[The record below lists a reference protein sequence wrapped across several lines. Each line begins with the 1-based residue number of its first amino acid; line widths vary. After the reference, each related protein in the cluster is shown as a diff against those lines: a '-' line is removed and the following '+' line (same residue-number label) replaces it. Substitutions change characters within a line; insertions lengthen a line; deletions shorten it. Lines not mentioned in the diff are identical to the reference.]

1 VRRGAAVRRLLVLVT
16 LACAPICYAQTEVRR
31 DETAEKSFR
40 SFLAEWEE
48 AQSHFLEGDPAQ
60 WKQRSSQGDDATI
73 MGAFGGYE
81 KGWKEVG
88 PRYDWAAAQYKGRK
102 ARVKT
107 EYLSVVVSGDM
118 AFTVAIERQEEAR
131 PGGQSPLRR
140 GLRATQVFRREG
152 GSWKLLHRHADPLME
167 KRAPSA
173 PPQE

>member
-1 VRRGAAVRRLLVLVT
+1 MKSLLLLPVI
-16 LACAPICYAQTEVRR
+16 LACAPFVQAQERR

-40 SFLAEWEE
+40 AFLSEWEG
-48 AQSHFLEGDPAQ
+48 AQARFLEGDPAQ
-60 WKQRSSQGDDATI
+60 WKQRASQGDDATI

-81 KGWKEVG
+81 KGWKDVG

-102 ARVKT
+102 AGVKT
-107 EYLSVVVSGDM
+107 EYLSVAVSGDL

-131 PGGQSPLRR
+131 PGGQAPLRR
-140 GLRATQVFRREG
+140 ELRATQVFRREG

-173 PPQE
+173 PPQK